1 MKNLKSILLG
11 LTLLVVAVA
20 AKATGIT
27 TADKL
32 TKNDVLNIY
41 MNAAAH
47 GKIEGLDKVLADDVQ
62 YNITRGANTTSI
74 DKKQMMEFF
83 KSNANVDQDCK
94 CATSTI
100 EDTDERLVVKF
111 DMKFDGY
118 TNTHVVT
125 IVNKGYGW
133 EISKVDT
140 SVAKNA

>member
-20 AKATGIT
+20 AKATGNQP
-27 TADKL
+27 AGKL

-47 GKIEGLDKVLADDVQ
+47 GKIEGLDKVLAEDVQ
-62 YNITRGANTTSI
+62 YNMTRGERTISI
-74 DKKQMMEFF
+74 DKKQMMESF
-83 KSNANVDQDCK
+83 KAGQNVEQNCK
-94 CATSTI
+94 CSTTTI
-100 EDTDERLVVKF
+100 EDNDERLVVKF
-111 DMKFDGY
+111 DMKFEGY
-118 TNTHVVT
+118 TSTHVIT

-140 SVAKNA
+140 SVA